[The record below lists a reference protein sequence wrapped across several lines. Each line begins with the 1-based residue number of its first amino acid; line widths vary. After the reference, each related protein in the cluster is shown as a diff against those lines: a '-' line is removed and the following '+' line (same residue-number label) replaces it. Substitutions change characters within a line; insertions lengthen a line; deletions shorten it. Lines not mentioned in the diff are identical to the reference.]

1 MINQSNLLAIDKN
14 WNQAEQSYKQ
24 TLSYL
29 NSRTMPDLDVYIS
42 TASLGMLLSKQA
54 QTLSS
59 TLQSCLAKLITE
71 ATQQPASEE
80 RMTLAIGIAAIL
92 PTEMALSVI
101 QESQRNETLQP
112 LIVAVQ
118 LENGEKIR
126 TSEEALEVA
135 ADVRKRMEEM
145 RKSFCIQVT

>member
-1 MINQSNLLAIDKN
+1 
-14 WNQAEQSYKQ
+14 
-24 TLSYL
+24 
-29 NSRTMPDLDVYIS
+29 MPDLDVYIS